1 MVHVVSHLTE
11 CDSDKNQEQP
21 HVSSITVSRR
31 KATLDTDLSWEKCI
45 QRTTMDCVTYSLHV
59 LPENTAHTYWRKDN
73 HQEKMIMTRP
83 LNVCNIFMILN
94 LEVQKKS

>member
-1 MVHVVSHLTE
+1 MVYVVSHLIE
-11 CDSDKNQEQP
+11 IDSDKNQEQP

-45 QRTTMDCVTYSLHV
+45 QRTTMDCVTCSPHV

-73 HQEKMIMTRP
+73 HQEKMITTSP
-83 LNVCNIFMILN
+83 LNAYNIFVILS
-94 LEVQKKS
+94 LEV